1 MIGKLSF
8 DKELEVMSAFRIDAN
23 HWYLIRFLFVAKY
36 ENDLQPLHKYLT
48 ECTKTGAPREMFLEL
63 QNKKILSKSY
73 KIPNVGE
80 PLLVEEIEFEDSFI
94 KKYFKL
100 SLECGQELFDTYPT
114 FLKMDNGKL
123 IPAKNIASRVVFN
136 SLEAFFLTYA
146 KSIRFDRELHEEII
160 QSLEYAKE
168 NNIIQYGVVEY
179 VISRK
184 WEDHIKIMKENNN
197 GPLANRY
204 DNTELV

>member
-8 DKELEVMSAFRIDAN
+8 DKELEVMSKFNLDGN
-23 HWYLIRFLFVAKY
+23 LWYLLRFLFIAKY
-36 ENDLQPLHKYLT
+36 EEDVEPLFTYLT
-48 ECTKTGAPREMFLEL
+48 KCTKSGAPREMLLEL
-63 QNKKILSKSY
+63 KTKKILKKSY
-73 KIPNVGE
+73 QVPEIGQ
-80 PLLVEEIEFEDSFI
+80 PLLVENIDFEESFLN
-94 KKYFKL
+94 KYFKT
-100 SLECGQELFDTYPT
+100 SLEAGQELFDTYPT

-146 KSIRFDRELHEEII
+146 KSIRFSRELHEEII
-160 QSLEYAKE
+160 NSLVYAKE

-184 WEDHIKIMKENNN
+184 WEDHIKLMKDNNN